1 MREHPLD
8 ELKLVLPGGVGQR
21 FVDDAA
27 GVLVQGE
34 RVEVGAEQAHDVLAL
49 LGGAMLEEVLDHEVS
64 IGVLAQVTDVVQ
76 QIGDEDCQPLR
87 GKELHQPLKYA
98 AAIWMLRD
106 GTGAAPLE
114 QLRDDEE
121 HVGGPHHRDRL
132 LKHVVRVRGLKRL
145 GDVTL
150 ELTHNQLL
158 LGPSCLLQ
166 SALHLPAA
174 LRLQRQLQDP
184 RAQRRRRRR
193 RRVLRR
199 RRRGRGGGSVLRS
212 RLRAPACLP
221 LQAPLPLTLRLR
233 LLLLRLLLRPPPAG
247 LLLSGQPGPHR
258 ECT

>member
-199 RRRGRGGGSVLRS
+199 RRRGRGGGSGGADLSS
-212 RLRAPACLP
+212 RGDTRCCGPGDGQVEGGILTRHRGRQKGAACHQRIHGPARK
-221 LQAPLPLTLRLR
+221 AV
-233 LLLLRLLLRPPPAG
+233 AA
-247 LLLSGQPGPHR
+247 
-258 ECT
+258 